1 MFPYQPN
8 QQNTSGQIYADLA
21 LQGAKGLAGGISQAG
36 QSIGADLEQLNQ
48 IRRQQEMASGAAQ
61 AAQGAYN
68 NQPISMEDLNAMTPL
83 QRMGASAA
91 MTQMYPAM
99 VRNNY
104 YNEMMNYRNA
114 NHGQDGGGGSP
125 QLLTVP

>member
-8 QQNTSGQIYADLA
+8 QQDESGKIYADLA
-21 LQGAKGLAGGISQAG
+21 MQGSRGLAGGIQQAG

-48 IRRQQEMASGAAQ
+48 IRRQQEMATGAAA

-68 NQPISMEDLNAMTPL
+68 NQPISMEDLNAMTPA

-91 MTQMYPAM
+91 MTQMYPSM

-104 YNEMMNYRNA
+104 YNEMMGYRNA
-114 NHGQDGGGGSP
+114 KLGQDGGG
-125 QLLTVP
+125 LITVP